1 MSEINNT
8 NSPVSRRIAIAG
20 ASGLVGQ
27 YILQGLLADETVS
40 EVHALCRK
48 ELTVK
53 HPKLIVHLVDFN
65 NLPAVPPVDE
75 LYLAIGTTIK
85 QAGSQSAFRAIDLE
99 TNLRVAKAALLAG
112 AKRIGLVSAAGAS
125 THSGV
130 FYNKVKGELEEA
142 LTALA
147 PESLLIVRPSLL
159 LGDRAALGQKQRP
172 AEKLAMNV
180 FQFLGSIMPLNLR
193 PVTAQRV
200 AEVLLAKLPSSQ
212 GNIVL
217 SSSEIQTFRT

>member
-1 MSEINNT
+1 MSEINT
-8 NSPVSRRIAIAG
+8 INSSVSRRIAIAG
-20 ASGLVGQ
+20 ASGLAGQ
-27 YILQGLLADETVS
+27 YLLQGLLADETVS

-48 ELTVK
+48 DLTVK
-53 HPKLIVHLVDFN
+53 HPKLVVHLVDFN
-65 NLPAVPPVDE
+65 NLLALPPVDE

-85 QAGSQSAFRAIDLE
+85 QAGSQSEFRAIDLD
-99 TNLRVAKAALLAG
+99 TNLRVAKVALSAG

-125 THSGV
+125 SRSGA

-142 LTALA
+142 LTALD

-159 LGDRAALGQKQRP
+159 LGDRAALGQQQRP
-172 AEKLAMNV
+172 AEKLAMHV
-180 FQFLGSIMPLNLR
+180 FQFLGSVMPLNLR

-212 GNIVL
+212 GNIIL
-217 SSSEIQTFRT
+217 SSAEIQSFGT